1 MSATAQQVKKS
12 CCLNLASCYLKTGQ
26 HELVI
31 EECGEVMH
39 AERSNLKALYRRG
52 QAYAALG
59 RNSMA
64 ESDLAAAQQVNP
76 QDEHVAAAL
85 QEVRAKLEA
94 AGEGGD
100 YSFDGDTPDSGGSD
114 VSGGLAALA
123 AAFKASGG
131 EEEEEEGVARERQ
144 KEEAGQQGASAG
156 ISCAAASGV
165 GTVATR
171 QELEVKSIKE
181 LREMCKGKGLDTAS
195 CTDKHDLVD
204 LILSNPHATVAPAFP
219 PAASSPSAG
228 VGVPGFA
235 CFTSS

>member
-100 YSFDGDTPDSGGSD
+100 YSFDGDTPASGGSD

-131 EEEEEEGVARERQ
+131 EKEEEGGGVRESQ
-144 KEEAGQQGASAG
+144 KEEAGKQGASAG
-156 ISCAAASGV
+156 LSCAASGV
-165 GTVATR
+165 GAVATR

-204 LILSNPHATVAPAFP
+204 LILSNPHATAAPAFP